1 MTVKIF
7 DLEREYEGLESELVA
22 AFERVCKS
30 GEFILGKEVAAF
42 EEAFA
47 RYTGVHF
54 AVGVGSGT
62 DALRLGGLA
71 LGLKSGDKVVTTPNT
86 YVATVMAL
94 SIHGIVP
101 VFCDIDPEDMTMDPG
116 ALEEVL
122 KATSGVKVC
131 IPVHLYGHPCRM
143 DEIMDVCGRFGVTV
157 FEDACQAHGALYKGR
172 KVGTF
177 GVAAAFSFYPTKNLG
192 AYGDAG
198 GLVTA
203 NRGIYDAICRLRNY
217 GQTGKHVHAVE
228 GFNSRLDE
236 LQAAILSVKLPGLDA
251 ANERR
256 RHLADIYRMDLED
269 DPPPV
274 VPPIEK
280 PWARHVYHLYVV
292 RCAQRDHLSQFLK
305 SRGIGSLVHYPT
317 PIHLQEAYRGLG
329 YSDGAFPQAEK
340 AASEI
345 LSLPLYPALKEE
357 EVVSV
362 CTAIRAFY
370 RR

>member
-1 MTVKIF
+1 MVRIF
-7 DLEREYEGLESELVA
+7 DLEKEYESLKSELA
-22 AFERVCKS
+22 GAFERVCKS
-30 GEFILGKEVAAF
+30 GEFILGKEVEAF

-62 DALRLGGLA
+62 DAIRIGGLA
-71 LGLKSGDKVVTTPNT
+71 LGLKRGDKVVTTPNT
-86 YVATVMAL
+86 YIATVMAL
-94 SIHGIVP
+94 SVHGIVP
-101 VFCDIDPEDMTMDPG
+101 VFCDIDPEDMTMDPHS
-116 ALEEVL
+116 LEETL
-122 KATSGVKVC
+122 KATPGVKVC

-143 DEIMDVCGRFGVTV
+143 EEILDVCERFGVTV
-157 FEDACQAHGALYKGR
+157 FEDACQAHGSLYKGR

-177 GVAAAFSFYPTKNLG
+177 GAAAAFSFYPTKNLG

-203 NRGIYDAICRLRNY
+203 DRAVYDEICRLRNY
-217 GQTGKHVHAVE
+217 GQTGKHAHAIE

-251 ANERR
+251 ANDRR
-256 RHLADIYRMDLED
+256 RHLADIYRMDMED
-269 DPPPV
+269 DM
-274 VPPIEK
+274 PPIVLPVEK
-280 PWARHVYHLYVV
+280 PWARHVYHLYVI
-292 RCAQRDHLSQFLK
+292 RSGERDDLSAFLK

-317 PIHLQEAYRGLG
+317 PIHLQEAYSHLG
-329 YSDGAFPQAEK
+329 YKKGAFPEAEK

-362 CTAIRAFY
+362 CAAIRAFY
-370 RR
+370 PR